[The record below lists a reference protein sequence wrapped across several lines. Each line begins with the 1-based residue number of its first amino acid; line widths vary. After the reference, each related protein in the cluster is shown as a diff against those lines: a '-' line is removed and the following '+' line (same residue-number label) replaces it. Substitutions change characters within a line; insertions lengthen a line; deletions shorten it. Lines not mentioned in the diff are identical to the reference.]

1 MCTCV
6 FLKKKKKT
14 HVFDNDEN
22 EQYTLKMLILLNG
35 QGKYLCIIVR
45 VIYIVGKKRT
55 MYILYELHPTK
66 KRIMTYTRKLEKSQ
80 KKKKNIYI
88 YIYKQ
93 LTSYNNITYF
103 NNSIVIMREGKFEL
117 RMFLLETLISV
128 N

>member
-1 MCTCV
+1 MYNSQNNIYSMKEKNYV
-6 FLKKKKKT
+6 
-14 HVFDNDEN
+14 
-22 EQYTLKMLILLNG
+22 YI
-35 QGKYLCIIVR
+35 
-45 VIYIVGKKRT
+45 IYIRAPSNK
-55 MYILYELHPTK
+55 
-66 KRIMTYTRKLEKSQ
+66 EKNYDIYQ
-80 KKKKNIYI
+80 KIGEISKYI